1 MGESVGHQF
10 VGMKLGK
17 ASSLARNWCFVN
29 DDVVIPLDEVQLDDK
44 LHFVKEP
51 VEIMDR
57 ELKRLKQSR
66 ILIVKDR
73 WNSRRGP
80 EFTWEH
86 EDFFRSKIYNPDNNN
101 GWLEEDPE
109 EEPEEEDEDMV
120 NNEEDDTEKAQPPV
134 VQIADAD
141 DVPIPPV
148 IQFGS
153 NFHVGE
159 SSATRD
165 LLTGNSEV
173 YAPGPMCYDL
183 KSVYRGVKRLSK
195 QMHDRYRTEKK
206 IARKLRQDEL
216 RMNGQEFDITALD
229 SAVRENRSE
238 NSKMMKL
245 ITGLSRQFTELKNQ
259 NCRAEELSGW
269 EAWVRGR
276 IPNNLR
282 FQEGPSIYT
291 APVPCVGDPYVMVRD
306 SAMDTRGDE
315 DVDTDA
321 PWDTQP
327 FEPRG
332 SPQDVDQ
339 LVRDG
344 IEAAIR
350 DERERVRM
358 EATRA
363 GGPARGPTT
372 ASMAQECSFAGFIK
386 CGPTQFHR
394 TKGAV
399 ELVRWFEKMEN
410 TFEISKCAKGKKVN
424 FSTATHHGRA
434 LTWWNSQV
442 ATLGREVANG
452 RPWTEVKQMM
462 TDEFCPTKKVYRLE
476 DEHKMQGQTKPELL
490 LNVTIV
496 EDVILINALQSV
508 KIVEE
513 WDIRPKT
520 AKDCQSKNVASG
532 AAVQPNVVCYECG
545 ERGYKS
551 RVCPKKADRRGGI
564 VQARKYIERGSQ
576 LFIAQVTKKE
586 PAKKQL
592 QDVPVICN
600 FPEVF
605 LDDLPG
611 LSPPRQVEFKIK
623 LIPSAAPVTRAPYRM
638 APSELKEL
646 SDQLKELFEKEFIR
660 RSSSPWG
667 ASVLFVKKKDGSF
680 RMCIDYQ
687 ELNKLTVK
695 NWYPLSRI
703 DDLEEDIPITAFQT
717 RVRQFLCLDGYYRR
731 FIEGFSLIS
740 KPLFKLT
747 QKNKKYEWGMEEE
760 EAFQNLKQKL
770 CSTPIVAWPEGT
782 KNFIVYCD
790 VSLKGFGAKELNM
803 RQRRWIE
810 LLSDCDCKI
819 RYHPGKGNVVADAL
833 SRKDKE
839 PLRVRSLVMMVHTN
853 IPEKILEAQTEAM
866 KEENVKAKNLG
877 RDMIMHESHKSKY
890 SIHPGSDKMY
900 EDLKKLYWWPNM
912 KADIGTFVTK
922 CLTYAKVKAEHQK
935 PSGLLQ
941 QPEIPEWKWEKI
953 TMDFVSGLPRTPS
966 GYDSIRVIVDRLTKS
981 AYFLPMKKMDSIE
994 KLAQQYLKEIV
1005 FSHGLPGVIHFGK
1018 RSKLSPRYIR
1028 PFKIIEKIGPMAYKL
1043 ELPEKLRGIHNKF
1056 HVSNLKKCL
1065 ADKNLVIPLEEIQ
1078 LDDKLHFIEEPVEI
1092 MDREVKQLK

>member
-1 MGESVGHQF
+1 
-10 VGMKLGK
+10 
-17 ASSLARNWCFVN
+17 
-29 DDVVIPLDEVQLDDK
+29 
-44 LHFVKEP
+44 
-51 VEIMDR
+51 
-57 ELKRLKQSR
+57 
-66 ILIVKDR
+66 
-73 WNSRRGP
+73 
-80 EFTWEH
+80 
-86 EDFFRSKIYNPDNNN
+86 NNY
-101 GWLEEDPE
+101 GWLE

-120 NNEEDDTEKAQPPV
+120 NNEEDDAEKAQPPV

-148 IQFGS
+148 IQFRS

-165 LLTGNSEV
+165 LLAGNSEV
-173 YAPGPMCYDL
+173 YAPGPMCCDL

-195 QMHDRYRTEKK
+195 QMHDRYRIEKK
-206 IARKLRQDEL
+206 TARKLRQDEL
-216 RMNGQEFDITALD
+216 HMNGQEFDITALD

-238 NSKMMKL
+238 NSKMLKL
-245 ITGLSRQFTELKNQ
+245 ITGLK
-259 NCRAEELSGW
+259 
-269 EAWVRGR
+269 
-276 IPNNLR
+276 
-282 FQEGPSIYT
+282 GPSIYT

-306 SAMDTRGDE
+306 FAMDTRGDK

-332 SPQDVDQ
+332 SPCDLQIMPPKRRSQTNPQPTLTQEDVDQ

-358 EATRA
+358 EATRV
-363 GGPARGPTT
+363 GGPARGPTD
-372 ASMAQECSFAGFIK
+372 ASMAQECSIVGFIK

-410 TFEISKCAKGKKVN
+410 TFEISECAKGKK
-424 FSTATHHGRA
+424 
-434 LTWWNSQV
+434 
-442 ATLGREVANG
+442 
-452 RPWTEVKQMM
+452 MM
-462 TDEFCPTKKVYRLE
+462 TDEFCPTEKVHRLE
-476 DEHKMQGQTKPELL
+476 DELRLLKLRDINIAAYTKRFNELALLCPDDVPNEKKKVELYIKVLPEIIKGETTSSRPATLNEAIRANQTRIAPKCNHCGRCHFDQCPPKCENCGRMGHK
-490 LNVTIV
+490 
-496 EDVILINALQSV
+496 
-508 KIVEE
+508 
-513 WDIRPKT
+513 

-551 RVCPKKADRRGGI
+551 RVCPKKADRRGRI
-564 VQARKYIERGSQ
+564 VQGMGWLVERDALIACGRKEVHVPYKNKTLVVKSDSSVSR
-576 LFIAQVTKKE
+576 LKKE

-611 LSPPRQVEFKIK
+611 LSLPRQVEFKIK
-623 LIPSAAPVTRAPYRM
+623 LIPDAAPVTRAPYRL
-638 APSELKEL
+638 APYELKEL
-646 SDQLKELFEKEFIR
+646 SDQLKELFENEFIR
-660 RSSSPWG
+660 PSSSPWG

-695 NWYPLSRI
+695 NWYPLPRI
-703 DDLEEDIPITAFQT
+703 DDLFDQLQVYTDHKSLQYI
-717 RVRQFLCLDGYYRR
+717 LD
-731 FIEGFSLIS
+731 
-740 KPLFKLT
+740 
-747 QKNKKYEWGMEEE
+747 Q
-760 EAFQNLKQKL
+760 
-770 CSTPIVAWPEGT
+770 
-782 KNFIVYCD
+782 
-790 VSLKGFGAKELNM
+790 KELNM

-833 SRKDKE
+833 SQKDKE
-839 PLRVRSLVMMVHTN
+839 PLRVRSLVMTVHTN

-866 KEENVKAKNLG
+866 KEENVKAENLG
-877 RDMIMHESHKSKY
+877 RLLKPIFEIRSNGIWSFKGRLWLSLFGGIRDMIMHESHKSKY

-900 EDLKKLYWWPNM
+900 QNLKKLYWRPNM
-912 KADIGTFVTK
+912 KADIATFVTK
-922 CLTYAKVKAEHQK
+922 CLTYAK
-935 PSGLLQ
+935 
-941 QPEIPEWKWEKI
+941 EKI

-966 GYDSIRVIVDRLTKS
+966 GHDSMWVIVDRLTKS
-981 AYFLPMKKMDSIE
+981 AYFLPMKKMDSIK

-1005 FSHGLPGVIHFGK
+1005 FSHGVPV
-1018 RSKLSPRYIR
+1018 S
-1028 PFKIIEKIGPMAYKL
+1028 II
-1043 ELPEKLRGIHNKF
+1043 
-1056 HVSNLKKCL
+1056 
-1065 ADKNLVIPLEEIQ
+1065 
-1078 LDDKLHFIEEPVEI
+1078 LDRDSLFTS
-1092 MDREVKQLK
+1092 RF